1 MASLCLYLSCM
12 LFNPIPLQTLDER
25 SRMSKD
31 AQLDPKT
38 IQVANYPSRKLILVK
53 LKSGP
58 VSEPSLQKAVRMSQK
73 VFESHLGQLRDEGL
87 VRAEKGTIQL
97 TNKGKEILGY
107 VEKLDQE
114 NIDWT

>member
-1 MASLCLYLSCM
+1 
-12 LFNPIPLQTLDER
+12 
-25 SRMSKD
+25 MSKD
-31 AQLDPKT
+31 SQLDKT

-58 VSEPSLQKAVRMSQK
+58 VAATSLQKSVKMSQK
-73 VFESHLGQLRDEGL
+73 VFESHLGQLKDEGL
-87 VRAEKGTIQL
+87 VRAEKDTLCL
-97 TNKGKEILGY
+97 TDKGKEILSY